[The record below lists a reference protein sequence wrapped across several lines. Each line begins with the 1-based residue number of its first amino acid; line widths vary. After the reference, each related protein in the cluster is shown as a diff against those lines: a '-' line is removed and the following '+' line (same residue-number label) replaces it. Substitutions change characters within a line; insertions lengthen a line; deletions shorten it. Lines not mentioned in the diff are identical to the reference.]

1 MAIDYISFA
10 ASTKTFYKLPAPNNM
25 ESSSIL
31 KHLNIVKELK
41 SLKYTKV
48 FKEAFQHHPRPQG
61 CKVPTKAALLQ
72 NSLKRV
78 KLQPTSQNHDCSIS
92 SSPLVPSSAN
102 PDLNIQSYSP

>member
-1 MAIDYISFA
+1 MAIDYISLTT
-10 ASTKTFYKLPAPNNM
+10 STKTSYKLPALNNI

-31 KHLNIVKELK
+31 KHLNVAKKSE
-41 SLKYTKV
+41 SLKYAKV

-78 KLQPTSQNHDCSIS
+78 KL
-92 SSPLVPSSAN
+92 
-102 PDLNIQSYSP
+102 